1 MRETE
6 GAAPASQAVGYD
18 IAAVAARIARRIP
31 ALRPPLVWT
40 WLEGR
45 RA

>member
-6 GAAPASQAVGYD
+6 GAEPASQAVGYD
-18 IAAVAARIARRIP
+18 IAAVKAWIARHIP

-40 WLEGR
+40 WLGGC